1 MIGRQSTKTSTQGA
15 TPTRS
20 LLFVPSRIRA
30 PSGALT
36 LTPISLCRLPTG
48 TTMRELVTSDRS
60 VEVSLCRQPLAA
72 AANMLRIA
80 KADDSENSNANSES
94 HSQALSDQVRVP
106 GAMRSGC
113 CP

>member
-1 MIGRQSTKTSTQGA
+1 MVGRQSTETSTQGA

-20 LLFVPSRIRA
+20 LLFFGAKNPSTVRRSQVDA
-30 PSGALT
+30 YFALQAADRHDDAGIGDGR
-36 LTPISLCRLPTG
+36 PVGGDLP
-48 TTMRELVTSDRS
+48 L
-60 VEVSLCRQPLAA
+60 QAA
-72 AANMLRIA
+72 VNGSS
-80 KADDSENSNANSES
+80 KYGENSNANSES